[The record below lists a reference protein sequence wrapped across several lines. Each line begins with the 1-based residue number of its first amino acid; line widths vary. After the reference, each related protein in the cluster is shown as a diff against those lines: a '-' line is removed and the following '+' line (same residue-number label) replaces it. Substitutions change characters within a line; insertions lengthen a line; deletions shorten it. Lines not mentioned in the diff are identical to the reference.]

1 MSEYNKKEADSEN
14 TRERTSGYQWWGRG
28 REGQYM
34 GGGGGDTN
42 YWG

>member
-14 TRERTSGYQWWGRG
+14 TREQTSGYQWWGSG

-42 YWG
+42 YQG